1 MKALARSYVWWPGID
16 GEIEAWVKHCQA
28 CQESRPDPPRAP
40 VQSWESARAPWSCLH
55 VDFAGPF
62 QGKTFFI
69 VVDSYTKWLE
79 VALVPSTSTSAAIR
93 VLRRLFA
100 THGLPDTLV
109 SDNGTAFTS
118 GEFQTFTAQNAIR
131 HIRSAP
137 FHPATN
143 GQAERMVRTTKDT
156 LRRMTQGDWE
166 YRLATFLLAQ
176 HSTPSST
183 TGRSP
188 AELLMGRRLAIRL
201 DRLHPDRAQ
210 DEVVVGEG
218 RNPRTFE
225 AQDPAYAKNFGAG
238 PAWVPATVT
247 RVTGPVSYEVLT
259 DGGQC
264 WRRHCDQI
272 RRRFPGENQEEEDR
286 SKESQGNSGAV
297 RPIEQQGQ
305 AGEAESVNTERTREA
320 ERTPE
325 PELRLSEQVAPD
337 QTAPSQPAS
346 LEREPE
352 PEPQTREHPRPQRT
366 RRAPAYLEDYE
377 CDLPGRTGT

>member
-1 MKALARSYVWWPGID
+1 M
-16 GEIEAWVKHCQA
+16 
-28 CQESRPDPPRAP
+28 
-40 VQSWESARAPWSCLH
+40 
-55 VDFAGPF
+55 DFAGPF

-225 AQDPAYAKNFGAG
+225 AQDPVYAKNFGAG

-272 RRRFPGENQEEEDR
+272 RRRFPGENQEEDR
-286 SKESQGNSGAV
+286 SEESQGNSGAV
-297 RPIEQQGQ
+297 RPIEQEGP

-325 PELRLSEQVAPD
+325 PEPRLSEPVAPD

-346 LEREPE
+346 LEHEPE
-352 PEPQTREHPRPQRT
+352 PEPRTREHPRPQRT
-366 RRAPAYLEDYE
+366 RRPPAYLEDYE